1 MAKQN
6 EQEPP
11 LWDQAQPGLGTQD
24 TRRPERRLLPHDLD
38 VALKYL
44 SDGELKRLFEA
55 VNSEAQRRGL
65 LLVEQP
71 EPEKARVSRR
81 KADQDVM
88 SSLTQSQINLI
99 RSSIKAG
106 VKPSVLAGQFG
117 LSQAQIRAAL
127 G

>member
-6 EQEPP
+6 EQEPS
-11 LWDQAQPGLGTQD
+11 LWDQAQHGLGQQD
-24 TRRPERRLLPHDLD
+24 ARRPERRLLPHDLD

-44 SDGELKRLFEA
+44 SDGELKRLFET

-65 LLVEQP
+65 LLVERP
-71 EPEKARVSRR
+71 EPEKVKVSRR
-81 KADQDVM
+81 KADPDVI
-88 SSLTQSQINLI
+88 SGLTQAQINLI

-106 VKPSVLAGQFG
+106 VKPSVLARQFG

-127 G
+127 A

>member
-6 EQEPP
+6 EQEPS

-38 VALKYL
+38 IALKYL

-65 LLVEQP
+65 YWW
-71 EPEKARVSRR
+71 
-81 KADQDVM
+81 
-88 SSLTQSQINLI
+88 SSQSQ
-99 RSSIKAG
+99 KKH
-106 VKPSVLAGQFG
+106 VSVVG
-117 LSQAQIRAAL
+117 R
-127 G
+127 

>member
-6 EQEPP
+6 EQEPS
-11 LWDQAQPGLGTQD
+11 LWDQAQHGLREQD
-24 TRRPERRLLPHDLD
+24 ARRPERRLLPHDLD

-44 SDGELKRLFEA
+44 SDGELKRLFET

-65 LLVEQP
+65 LLVERP
-71 EPEKARVSRR
+71 EPEKVRVSRR
-81 KADQDVM
+81 KADPDVI
-88 SSLTQSQINLI
+88 SGLTQSQINLI

-106 VKPSVLAGQFG
+106 VKPSVLARQFG

-127 G
+127 A